1 MSDSWDDY
9 AEEWDSNED
18 AISYSEE
25 AFKTL
30 SNIVKLDG
38 QNILDFGCGT
48 GLLTEKLSPFAK
60 QIVALDSSRKMI
72 SVLND
77 KKLPNVNVISNSI
90 SDSVVK
96 ENKLLKN
103 KFDLIVASSVFGFL
117 PEYESTLSLLKSL
130 LVPEGI
136 LVQWDWLSPENDTEF
151 GLSEGSINTAFK
163 KVGLS
168 LISLSRPFSLTNSK
182 GTMPVVMGVAK
193 NT

>member
-9 AEEWDSNED
+9 AEEWDRNED

-25 AFKTL
+25 AFNSL
-30 SNIVKLDG
+30 SKIVELDG
-38 QNILDFGCGT
+38 INILDFGCGT

-77 KKLPNVNVISNSI
+77 KKLPNVNTI
-90 SDSVVK
+90 SDPISEDVVK
-96 ENKLLKN
+96 ENELLKN

-117 PEYESTLSLLKSL
+117 SEYESTLFLLKSL
-130 LVPEGI
+130 LAPEGI
-136 LVQWDWLSPENDTEF
+136 FVQWDWLSPENDSEF
-151 GLSEGSINTAFK
+151 GLSEERINSVFK

-168 LISLSRPFSLTNSK
+168 LISLSKPFSLTSSK
-182 GTMPVVMGVAK
+182 GTMPVVMGAAK

>member
-9 AEEWDSNED
+9 ADEWDSNED

-25 AFKTL
+25 AFNSL
-30 SNIVKLDG
+30 SKVAKLDG
-38 QNILDFGCGT
+38 LNILDFGCGT

-77 KKLPNVNVISNSI
+77 KKLPNVNAI
-90 SDSVVK
+90 SDPLSENTIK
-96 ENKLLKN
+96 ENELLKN

-117 PEYESTLSLLKSL
+117 PEYESTLFLLKSL
-130 LVPEGI
+130 LAPEGI
-136 LVQWDWLSPENDTEF
+136 LVQWDWLSPGEDSEF
-151 GLSEGSINTAFK
+151 GLSKERINAEFK

-168 LISLSRPFSLTNSK
+168 LISLSMPFSLTSSK